1 MGGGGGGGGWQ
12 KSRLDLW
19 LIERDTFLGWDSRGR
34 EELEKELDVRL
45 MANIGG
51 CTVIPAPGQ
60 SATIRLCLLFF
71 LLVARQV
78 PRQPRT
84 CSTSASARA
93 RTRSPRARLACAAF
107 ESGFSAKIRHF
118 IPLFSFL
125 FHFSSSFKE
134 NRLEMDESRDHPRSK
149 NYRIDKR
156 LRIFE
161 FVLI

>member
-1 MGGGGGGGGWQ
+1 MGGGWQ

-71 LLVARQV
+71 LLVARPV

-107 ESGFSAKIRHF
+107 ESGFSAKIQLRHF

-125 FHFSSSFKE
+125 FHFSLPLPSSFKE
-134 NRLEMDESRDHPRSK
+134 NRLEMEMESRDHPWIEKLSR
-149 NYRIDKR
+149 R
-156 LRIFE
+156 
-161 FVLI
+161 